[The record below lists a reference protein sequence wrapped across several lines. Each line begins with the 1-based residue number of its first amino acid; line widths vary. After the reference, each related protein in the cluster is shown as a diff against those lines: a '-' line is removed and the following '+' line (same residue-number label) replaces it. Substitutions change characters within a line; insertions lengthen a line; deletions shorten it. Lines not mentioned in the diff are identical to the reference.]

1 MTTLTAAQVA
11 GIVNSGGGPP
21 SGSTTAEWVAKA
33 RQESSFIVEKED
45 FLHSGHWG
53 LWQISENHFE
63 KYGSQYGTKEN
74 FVNVLKNSPLVQW
87 NVARRLFA
95 DSGWAPWRASGGK
108 PTPTAT
114 DIAAAGNPDTS
125 VAGSGAGDV
134 GEAVPQG
141 LSNVLG
147 NPIDKIADILQTV
160 LQPITA
166 AAEWIG
172 DPHNWVRVV
181 QVIGGIALGIV
192 ATSIVL
198 RPVIDSTPLKR
209 YI

>member
-11 GIVNSGGGPP
+11 GIVASGGGPP
-21 SGSTTAEWVAKA
+21 SGSTAAEWVAKA
-33 RQESSFIVEKED
+33 RQESQFRTDIED
-45 FLHSGHWG
+45 FLGSGHWG

-95 DSGWAPWRASGGK
+95 DEGWAPWRASGGK
-108 PTPTAT
+108 PIPTAADT
-114 DIAAAGNPDTS
+114 QAVANPDTS
-125 VAGSGAGDV
+125 IAGQGAGDP

-141 LSNVLG
+141 IGPTLSN
-147 NPIDKIADILQTV
+147 PIEGIANVLQTV

-166 AAEWIG
+166 AAEWLG
-172 DPHNWVRVV
+172 DPQNWVRIV
-181 QVIGGIALGIV
+181 QVIGGVALGLV
-192 ATSIVL
+192 AASIVL
-198 RPVIDSTPLKR
+198 RPAIDSTPLGR
-209 YI
+209 YV